1 MHYYGHDTPDV
12 DAVPRYPLAAWVWG
26 HRLLEGQ
33 HWMEYLLEFLNVL
46 AGFDY
51 ELGQGITQGSQ
62 VPMRKERYT
71 RYTRFGLRRFI
82 FYDEQREKMRNDAN
96 TAAATALHRELE
108 NLVRVNGNQSSLV
121 LVRTLLR
128 SFSAV
133 EYQRSWYA
141 KSLFPINH
149 ELLFWQGDRN
159 TAKGYQQRE
168 ATAEPPV
175 ADTTVTLTKRN
186 FYARGGEVYYLILSA
201 GTEADS
207 NRRLYIAN
215 RLERLLKHSHQAVG
229 SVARLIDTTWER
241 ISGNPS
247 SLKDHGTLGWI
258 PTPDSPL
265 YGTIAEDVAMLL
277 QIERDPIETLDLL
290 AHLMGF
296 HLTGYIYHHARPDRA
311 DAHQSLLL
319 IDALEGADGG
329 VIRQFSAALFREQ
342 EVSIVQRGQQY
353 VTQVVQEWAQQYGE
367 HTASIAYDL
376 WAQAASSFNLSRK
389 TVPTWVE
396 HLHQQLDTGT
406 LNRAACVKQFAEN
419 LFTQELR
426 ADFDKNFVGVHRKLT
441 KGVGFVAPKMGT
453 GGRFVLGDTLL
464 KALTLANVSAT
475 QAEMPYGDFLR
486 RLYQRYGL
494 IVGRHEAEHAGLF
507 DRQPLDREYYKRNA
521 DALLEKM
528 KRAGLAV
535 EYSDTTAMVTIGTR

>member
-12 DAVPRYPLAAWVWG
+12 DAAPRYPLAAWVWG

-51 ELGQGITQGSQ
+51 ELGHGITQGSQ

-108 NLVRVNGNQSSLV
+108 TLVRVNGNQSSLV

-133 EYQRSWYA
+133 AYQRSWYA

-159 TAKGYQQRE
+159 TTKGYQQRE
-168 ATAEPPV
+168 ATAEPPI

-201 GTEADS
+201 GTEADL
-207 NRRLYIAN
+207 NRRLSIAN
-215 RLERLLKHSHQAVG
+215 RLESLLKHSHQAIG

-258 PTPDSPL
+258 PAPESPL
-265 YGTIAEDVAMLL
+265 YVTIAEDVAMLL

-296 HLTGYIYHHARPDRA
+296 HLTCYIYHHARPDP
-311 DAHQSLLL
+311 AHAHHPLLL

-353 VTQVVQEWAQQYGE
+353 VSQVVQEWAQQYGE
-367 HTASIAYDL
+367 HTASMVYDL
-376 WAQAASSFNLSRK
+376 WAQTASSFNLSRK
-389 TVPTWVE
+389 TVPTWVDR
-396 HLHQQLDTGT
+396 LHQQLEKGT
-406 LNRAACVKQFAEN
+406 LSRAEWVTQFAED

-426 ADFDKNFVGVHRKLT
+426 TDFDKNFVGVHRKLT

-475 QAEMPYGDFLR
+475 QAEMPYGAFLR

-507 DRQPLDREYYKRNA
+507 HRQPLDREYYKHNA